1 MPHRLARLTASLMLA
16 DVITFDFL
24 RSLATRRL
32 MSARTV
38 SMSGKI
44 FLTALMI
51 RRQHGQGGYR
61 TGPEGGGACRGARP
75 EPRPGDGGRPRGRRA
90 RPPRA
95 VEKALARRR
104 ERHSK
109 SRGTARPPD
118 AEGG

>member
-24 RSLATRRL
+24 RNLATRWL

-51 RRQHGQGGYR
+51 RRQHGQAGYR
-61 TGPEGGGACRGARP
+61 TGPEGGGAGRGALP
-75 EPRPGDGGRPRGRRA
+75 EP
-90 RPPRA
+90 PPRA
-95 VEKALARRR
+95 GDRPGYRRQR
-104 ERHSK
+104 LR
-109 SRGTARPPD
+109 RPPGRGAGHVRD
-118 AEGG
+118 SAPGQHPTRPRNPARL